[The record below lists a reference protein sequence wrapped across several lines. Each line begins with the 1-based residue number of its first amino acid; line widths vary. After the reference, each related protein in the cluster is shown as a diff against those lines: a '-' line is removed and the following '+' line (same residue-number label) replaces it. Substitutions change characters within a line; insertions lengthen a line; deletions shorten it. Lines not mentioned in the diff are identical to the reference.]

1 MCRKQ
6 TTMDRSLV
14 KQARWSLQTFEL
26 IDPSRIASLAL
37 NELIALILD
46 FFNGHPRGPESL

>member
-1 MCRKQ
+1 
-6 TTMDRSLV
+6 MDRSLV

-37 NELIALILD
+37 NDLIALILD